1 MGRVR
6 IVFAVVAAAAITAC
20 SGCAAH
26 IFPATYYL
34 ALGDSL
40 SQGVQPDAAGAS
52 VETGQGYTDQLYA
65 ALLPA
70 HPGLRLVKLGCPGE
84 TTRTMI
90 YGGICRYP
98 GGSQLAATVA
108 FLRAH
113 RGHMFLITIDIGA
126 NDPEDCGSE
135 SSLSKLVSCFAT
147 GVPDALTNLA
157 TIMTRLQAAAPGVR
171 VVGMTYYLPALAEWR
186 NGTAGQVIA
195 RLSEKLAAKY
205 SELLGRVYTESGARV
220 ADVFSAFDTSNFGNQ
235 VTVPGIGTVPRNVAL
250 VCQWTWAC
258 AAPPRGPDQHANQ
271 AGYEI
276 IAQTFQRAA
285 GLGERDKVGEA
296 AVGGT
301 GAPPRLGSGVV
312 SVSGWGVPQHDT
324 PGRASPSHRR
334 ARAASPTFLVALRGE
349 VEKLLPEVEI
359 ADLPLEVHG
368 WTGFLDEYTHVSGA
382 EIREDG
388 LNETLSALLVSEA
401 CNIGLTPVVDETR
414 PALTRGRLNWAAHNY
429 LRSATH
435 AAGNVRLAGYHTPLP
450 LAKAW
455 GGGEMAS
462 ADGMRFVV
470 PVATINAAYNP
481 RYFGRQRGSTLY
493 SWMADTYTVFAQT
506 LIPGTQRDSLY
517 VLGGLIANQTGIRPE
532 MVSTAGASE
541 IIFALAWALGYRW
554 APRLADLPN
563 LWGSITGSGLDGLAG
578 WDHP

>member
-26 IFPATYYL
+26 ILPATYYL

-40 SQGVQPDAAGAS
+40 SEGVQPDAAGAS
-52 VETGQGYTDQLYA
+52 VETGQGYADQLYA

-90 YGGICRYP
+90 YGGVCRYP
-98 GGSQLAATVA
+98 GGSQLAAAVA

-135 SSLSKLVSCFAT
+135 SSLSKLISCFAT

-171 VVGMTYYLPALAEWR
+171 VVGMTYYLPALAKWR
-186 NGTAGQVIA
+186 NGTVGQVIA

-258 AAPPRGPDQHANQ
+258 AAPPRGPNQHANQ

-285 GLGERDKVGEA
+285 GL
-296 AVGGT
+296 
-301 GAPPRLGSGVV
+301 S
-312 SVSGWGVPQHDT
+312 
-324 PGRASPSHRR
+324 
-334 ARAASPTFLVALRGE
+334 
-349 VEKLLPEVEI
+349 
-359 ADLPLEVHG
+359 
-368 WTGFLDEYTHVSGA
+368 
-382 EIREDG
+382 
-388 LNETLSALLVSEA
+388 
-401 CNIGLTPVVDETR
+401 
-414 PALTRGRLNWAAHNY
+414 
-429 LRSATH
+429 
-435 AAGNVRLAGYHTPLP
+435 
-450 LAKAW
+450 
-455 GGGEMAS
+455 
-462 ADGMRFVV
+462 
-470 PVATINAAYNP
+470 
-481 RYFGRQRGSTLY
+481 
-493 SWMADTYTVFAQT
+493 
-506 LIPGTQRDSLY
+506 
-517 VLGGLIANQTGIRPE
+517 
-532 MVSTAGASE
+532 
-541 IIFALAWALGYRW
+541 
-554 APRLADLPN
+554 
-563 LWGSITGSGLDGLAG
+563 
-578 WDHP
+578 